1 MEGASGPLAHGFV
14 LFVSGVAP
22 GFEEPD
28 VAGRSADV
36 LGRAMAGAVDA
47 GRVFEASVFGD
58 PLFEGDEVQPA
69 VAEVVVVEQLRLRHV
84 VEVEVTEMDV
94 GGLEGPRIV
103 FGGGLVRQFR
113 RAVDEPADD
122 EFVEMLV
129 APAEGGLQHV
139 VQFRQV
145 QRRRQQQA
153 SPDRRLD
160 VLQRDLGLDDRL
172 VDRSHIAIMA
182 ATRLCDNCARP
193 ATITR
198 SSAPLPQGRFAFGSF
213 RR

>member
-1 MEGASGPLAHGFV
+1 
-14 LFVSGVAP
+14 
-22 GFEEPD
+22 
-28 VAGRSADV
+28 
-36 LGRAMAGAVDA
+36 
-47 GRVFEASVFGD
+47 
-58 PLFEGDEVQPA
+58 
-69 VAEVVVVEQLRLRHV
+69 
-84 VEVEVTEMDV
+84 MDV

-182 ATRLCDNCARP
+182 ATRLWRQLRAAGDNYPAICSAAAR
-193 ATITR
+193 AVR
-198 SSAPLPQGRFAFGSF
+198 LR
-213 RR
+213 